1 MLESGANFSDHGGGK
16 MDWLN
21 WIKSNQEVLGFIG
34 AGVAAVVTASWAV
47 FTWKHP
53 KPKDDKPATPTQS
66 AKADHGGTAVNVAG
80 ENNKIHIGK

>member
-1 MLESGANFSDHGGGK
+1 

-21 WIKSNQEVLGFIG
+21 WIKSNEVLTLIS
-34 AGVAAVVTASWAV
+34 TV
-47 FTWKHP
+47 FTVFGVVWAIFAWKY
-53 KPKDDKPATPTQS
+53 PKDDKPTSPTQS